1 MTSAV
6 GAAPGTALGTAAASA
21 LPADDVVARLGTGP
35 GGLTA
40 DEVARRHETVGP
52 NVIAVRRV
60 RFVAVLARQLRSAL
74 LLLLVVTATVSF
86 FLGNRTDAAI
96 IGVILVVS
104 VGLGCFNEYRAELA
118 AQALHTQIRHEVVVR
133 RDGHARNVDVTEL
146 VPGDV
151 VRLTVGQIVPAD
163 VRILRAENLECDESV
178 LTGESVPAEKSAE
191 PVAPGAELGDRSSC
205 AFMGTVVRNGDGE
218 AVVVVTG
225 R

>member
-1 MTSAV
+1 MPSAV

-163 VRILRAENLECDESV
+163 VRILRRGEPRVRRVGAHGRVRARREV
-178 LTGESVPAEKSAE
+178 RRAGRTGR
-191 PVAPGAELGDRSSC
+191 GARRPL
-205 AFMGTVVRNGDGE
+205 VVRLHGHRR
-218 AVVVVTG
+218 AQ
-225 R
+225 RRR